1 MLEPGVEPAETIARA
16 DGERIAY
23 YIDGEAKASERPAE
37 VLWCGGFS
45 SDMTGSKA
53 STIADW
59 GRERGRR
66 VVRFDYFGHGQSSGE
81 FREGTIG
88 RWKEDALFVQEKFLQ
103 GRHILVGSSMGGWI
117 SLMLALQH
125 PEKVAGLL
133 LLAPAPDFT
142 ERLLWNEFSPEEKRQ
157 CKEQGFLQLGDPESS
172 DPEGDAEYVVTWKQI
187 EEARNHL
194 LPSGMLPV
202 SCPVRII
209 HGMEDDVVPWQ
220 HSLELIERLETRDSA
235 LTLVRDSDHR
245 LSEPSDLS
253 RIQETLEELLQAT
266 G

>member
-23 YIDGEAKASERPAE
+23 YIDGDAGQSE

-45 SDMTGSKA
+45 SEMTGAKA

-66 VVRFDYFGHGQSSGE
+66 VVRFDYFGHGQSSGA
-81 FREGTIG
+81 FRDGTIG

-103 GRHILVGSSMGGWI
+103 SRHILVGSSMGGWI

-125 PEKVAGLL
+125 PERVAGLL

-157 CKEQGFLQLGDPESS
+157 CKEEGFLHLGDPENEE
-172 DPEGDAEYVVTWKQI
+172 DEDYVVTWKQI

-209 HGMEDDVVPWQ
+209 HGMEDDVVPWR

-253 RIQETLEELLQAT
+253 RIQETLEELLQAINS
-266 G
+266 